1 MRLDLPRPTDDRAR
15 AFCDLAEHG
24 YCIIANALAPA
35 QLAELRE
42 RLTEQA
48 AGEDAI
54 GRGYH
59 DGGGVNQRLW
69 LLVNKGKAF
78 RDLVLHPVV
87 NEFMGHLLGPD
98 FLLSS
103 LTANIAR
110 PGSVPMGLHTDQG
123 YLGFWT
129 PVPAVANIA
138 WMLDDFTPENGGTR
152 LVPGSHLQPFRA
164 YDKAE
169 TIGAAGPAGGALIF
183 DGRVAHGTGENRTAD
198 EMRHALLS
206 YFCRPFVRQQENF
219 FVGLDAEIREAERPA
234 FLARVGYKIWAG
246 LGRLEAPGAPGLV
259 NQQQGRL
266 IGPLSRDGTAA
277 DARAPAAAHS

>member
-1 MRLDLPRPTDDRAR
+1 MPSDLPRPTKDRAQ
-15 AFCDLAEHG
+15 ALADLAEHG
-24 YCIIANALAPA
+24 YCIIADALTPT

-42 RLTEQA
+42 RLMEQA
-48 AGEDAI
+48 AGEDAS
-54 GRGYH
+54 GRGFH

-69 LLVNKGKAF
+69 LLVNKGKVF
-78 RDLVLHPVV
+78 RDLVLHGVV

-123 YLGFWT
+123 YVGFWT

-138 WMLDDFTPENGGTR
+138 WMLDEFTEENGGTR
-152 LVPGSHLQPFRA
+152 LVPGSHKQPFRA
-164 YDKAE
+164 YDQSD

-183 DGRVAHGTGENRTAD
+183 DGRVAHGTGENHSAGQT
-198 EMRHALLS
+198 RHALLS

-219 FVGLDAEIREAERPA
+219 FVGLDPAIREGERPE
-234 FLARVGYKIWAG
+234 FLARVGYRIWAG
-246 LGRLEAPGAPGLV
+246 LGRLEAPGMPGFV
-259 NQQQGRL
+259 HQQQDRL
-266 IGPLSRDGTAA
+266 IGPLSGNGTHWDERAPTAA
-277 DARAPAAAHS
+277 LS